1 MIETK
6 DSLGCVLGTRAVESD
21 FRMRIVAAVNQAL
34 GDAMHGHPGPMDASG
49 LFEPDA
55 SERDALPPL
64 TAWEEWEVAEER
76 SGHNPLHPRG

>member
-6 DSLGCVLGTRAVESD
+6 DSLGCVLGTRVVESD
-21 FRMRIVAAVNQAL
+21 FRRRIIAAANQAL
-34 GDAMHGHPGPMDASG
+34 GDAMHGQPGPMDASG

-76 SGHNPLHPRG
+76 SGRNPLHPHG

>member
-6 DSLGCVLGTRAVESD
+6 DSLGCVLGTRAVESN
-21 FRMRIVAAVNQAL
+21 FHMRIIAAVNQAL
-34 GDAMHGHPGPMDASG
+34 GEAMHGQPGPMDASG
-49 LFEPDA
+49 LSETDA

-76 SGHNPLHPRG
+76 SGRNPLHPRG